1 MKHDKS
7 GGLLNERSKEQAYIS
22 AGFNAWKKA
31 PKCFETHQ
39 QTNCHKA
46 AASLETVVARCSD
59 VVELTN
65 QSIADSRQSD
75 RKYLV
80 DVIRCLRFLARQGM
94 AILGNPGEDNFT
106 QLLLL
111 LSTKDPSIRSKL
123 ERSRL
128 KYTHNDIQNELLDL
142 MAQHV
147 IREKLT
153 EIKKNNFFAIMVD
166 EYTDIGN
173 LEQLSICLRTVS
185 DNLEIQEDFLAFY
198 ELTNIKSD
206 TIVHAIKDIMLRSG
220 LSLENCRGQSYDGAS
235 NMMGKKSGVATQ
247 IQKDQP
253 KAIIT
258 HCHGHSLS
266 LAVKDLTSSCDVLT
280 NTMGTVGEICVL
292 VKYSPKRE
300 KILGTLDDIIEGE
313 TNEGESEKFKATS
326 LDKLCT
332 TRWTVRASCFNK
344 IYERYDS
351 LQSLWQVC
359 LRDKL
364 ESEVRGRIIR
374 CQSQMESFSFFF
386 GLLLSHR
393 LYSLTDNLSKTL

>member
-7 GGLLNERSKEQAYIS
+7 GGLLNERSKEQAYTS

-39 QTNCHKA
+39 QTNCHRA

-59 VVELTN
+59 VVEVTN

-75 RKYLV
+75 HKYLV

-94 AILGNPGEDNFT
+94 AMLGNPGEDNFT

-111 LSTKDPSIRSKL
+111 STKDPSIWSKL
-123 ERSRL
+123 ERSCL
-128 KYTHNDIQNELLDL
+128 KYTHNDSQNELLDL

-147 IREKLT
+147 IQEKLR
-153 EIKKNNFFAIMVD
+153 EIKKNNFFAIMVH

-185 DNLEIQEDFLAFY
+185 DNLESQEDFFGFY

-206 TIVHAIKDIMLRSG
+206 TIVNAIKDILLRSG
-220 LSLENCRGQSYDGAS
+220 LSLYNCHGQTYDGTS

-247 IQKDQP
+247 IQKYQP

-266 LAVKDLTSSCDVLT
+266 LAVKDLTSSCDVLS
-280 NTMGTVGEICVL
+280 NTMVQLGRFAYWSNTPQKE
-292 VKYSPKRE
+292 KRSWE
-300 KILGTLDDIIEGE
+300 HWMI
-313 TNEGESEKFKATS
+313 
-326 LDKLCT
+326 
-332 TRWTVRASCFNK
+332 
-344 IYERYDS
+344 
-351 LQSLWQVC
+351 
-359 LRDKL
+359 
-364 ESEVRGRIIR
+364 
-374 CQSQMESFSFFF
+374 
-386 GLLLSHR
+386 
-393 LYSLTDNLSKTL
+393 